1 MMESQDSVL
10 RTQRLIQQ
18 IVQDARAHDYR
29 ALLAVDAD
37 PETEGLLSL
46 VSERE
51 SLQARQHLRG
61 ARIWRAQ
68 QIEKAKRKLD
78 AAQTA
83 LSDFDL
89 ALARGILRKI
99 DSSILD
105 EQLMVRYDELLLAVE
120 ARSVELEDIQSRL
133 PSSPP
138 DQKGNP
144 RKRFWKR

>member
-1 MMESQDSVL
+1 MESQDSAL

-18 IVQDARAHDYR
+18 ILQDARAHDYS
-29 ALLAVDAD
+29 ALLAADAD
-37 PETEGLLSL
+37 PETEGLLRL

-68 QIEKAKRKLD
+68 QTEKIKGKLD

-83 LSDFDL
+83 LNEFDL

-105 EQLMVRYDELLLAVE
+105 EQLLVRFDELLLSVE
-120 ARSVELEDIQSRL
+120 ARAVELEDLQSRL
-133 PSSPP
+133 PTPP
-138 DQKGNP
+138 DQKTKP
-144 RKRFWKR
+144 RKRFRKR